1 MTGIEKMNEPGV
13 EEMDWL
19 LRATDFSSEN
29 HGLKMETL
37 WQRFQE
43 KAAKQRR
50 VSLKDTDEEREL
62 TDDELGWLAAAGRS
76 EAILDGLNPK
86 KP

>member
-1 MTGIEKMNEPGV
+1 MIAMEKMNEPGV
-13 EEMDWL
+13 EEMDRL

-29 HGLKMETL
+29 HGLRMEPL

-43 KAAKQRR
+43 KAAKHSR
-50 VSLKDTDEEREL
+50 VNLKDTDEEREL

>member
-1 MTGIEKMNEPGV
+1 MTAMEKMNEPGV

-43 KAAKQRR
+43 KAEQHRR
-50 VSLKDTDEEREL
+50 VSLKDTDEEHEL